1 MLDPAQKIIELIEE
15 QWRDENLTNAKKTR
29 IHFTAA
35 KTIVKPEKPYRVE
48 AHRISGRI
56 TRLSGNLPLKR
67 DVIQIDVFVK
77 PSLNTPQAIKQ
88 ALIDR
93 WEIEKEVERIIEENR
108 TKIDQIL
115 FLEERSTT
123 HRDELEQEPI
133 TLHTAIEVD
142 ATYAD

>member
-1 MLDPAQKIIELIEE
+1 MLDPAQKIIQVIEE

-29 IHFTAA
+29 VDFTAA
-35 KTIVKPEKPYRVE
+35 KTITKPEKPYRVE

-77 PSLNTPQAIKQ
+77 PSSNTPQAIKQ

-108 TKIDQIL
+108 TKMDRIL
-115 FLEERSTT
+115 YLEERNTT
-123 HRDELEQEPI
+123 HRDELEQEPVI
-133 TLHTAIEVD
+133 LHTAIEVE
-142 ATYAD
+142 ATYTE

>member
-1 MLDPAQKIIELIEE
+1 MLDPAQKIIEVIEE

-29 IHFTAA
+29 VDFTAT
-35 KTIVKPEKPYRVE
+35 KTITKPAKPYRIE
-48 AHRISGRI
+48 AHRISGRK

-67 DVIQIDVFVK
+67 DTIQIDVFIK
-77 PSLNTPQAIKQ
+77 PSSNTPQAIEQ

-115 FLEERSTT
+115 YIEERNTT
-123 HRDELEQEPI
+123 HRDTQEQEPI
-133 TLHTAIEVD
+133 ILHTAIEVE
-142 ATYAD
+142 ATYTE